1 MRLPASG
8 SWWSEQILDTVPNE
22 RFCARDLKESKS
34 DRTHP
39 AAFLCVKRNLQSRG
53 IGQICVCFD
62 AKGKSCTKG
71 KHAKRFPLWRE
82 RIKAANFVCCR
93 CESEDSQVSENGVV
107 ILRSV

>member
-22 RFCARDLKESKS
+22 RFCARELKESKS

-53 IGQICVCFD
+53 IGQICVFFD
-62 AKGKSCTKG
+62 ANGASIYRASLARQQGIVVAGFKS
-71 KHAKRFPLWRE
+71 F
-82 RIKAANFVCCR
+82 I
-93 CESEDSQVSENGVV
+93 SE
-107 ILRSV
+107 I

>member
-39 AAFLCVKRNLQSRG
+39 AAFLCVKRSLQSKI
-53 IGQICVCFD
+53 IGQICVFFD

-71 KHAKRFPLWRE
+71 KHAKRFPFWRE
-82 RIKAANFVCCR
+82 RSRWMC
-93 CESEDSQVSENGVV
+93 
-107 ILRSV
+107 LSVLVHKLAYKQEEPL